1 MNDRLTYPQMALSLL
16 RPTQITAGLRYVR
29 SKALITARNRT
40 RLAEFMM
47 EHPVKLAIGPDNEPY
62 VLDHHHWALA
72 WQLAGHTTAP
82 VRIVADYSG
91 VTGEEFWSTLVARR
105 LVHPFGVDGTRQP
118 VAALPP
124 GLRELKD
131 DIYQSIAAFARRAGA
146 YRKPATPSRHSSGRT
161 SSGIRF
167 RSTMTATKHSCLR
180 LCPPSNRPGVVGRE
194 NFQAISTD
202 RNKPAHAPRLVCR
215 FGLFFSKS
223 CSSV

>member
-1 MNDRLTYPQMALSLL
+1 MNDRVTYPQMALSLL

-47 EHPVKLAIGPDNEPY
+47 EHPVKVAIGPDNEPY

-91 VTGEEFWSTLVARR
+91 MTGEEFWSTLVARR

-118 VAALPP
+118 VSALPP

-131 DIYQSIAAFARRAGA
+131 DPYQSIAAFARRAGA
-146 YRKPATPSRHSSGRT
+146 YRKTGKAESTFVWADFFRDQVPLDDDGDEAFMLALVSAVKSARSSRAR
-161 SSGIRF
+161 
-167 RSTMTATKHSCLR
+167 KL
-180 LCPPSNRPGVVGRE
+180 PGYI
-194 NFQAISTD
+194 N
-202 RNKPAHAPRLVCR
+202 
-215 FGLFFSKS
+215 
-223 CSSV
+223 